1 MKSYDKTVNCMILFL
16 KERKVCS
23 SSIKSHQK
31 CYYEFRLFMQGKKR
45 QWSSLVVS
53 EWISKIRTEKERQL
67 CSIWNQYMYQLEEL
81 HNTGTVLDRHLYL
94 NCSTYE
100 RLGDQMKAELDE
112 YLSSCKNHYSI
123 RSWELARNYLAGML
137 IYFEDCDRTSTNEI
151 TYEDVL
157 AYYHSDFC
165 SSEKNRATYLG
176 HARRF
181 FEFMYYKKE
190 CPAGFCFYLHDN
202 YAPYVGTLTSFSP
215 ASREQITTYAE
226 ESLAF
231 PTEDLLSAIDS
242 FIETLK
248 NHYYSYT
255 SLKTAKHALIV
266 LYLFLEIHQLG
277 YHPHIVTVWFSEMQL
292 FFSKDWRSWRR
303 LLMLFDQYTQY
314 GNIIPEEKFTYKQ
327 LGLHM
332 LPEWC
337 VSQIIGYLTLLERE
351 FHAQGTIRS
360 YQYPCIRFCK
370 YLINN
375 GFDSFCCLTPEL
387 LLDFCS
393 QDHHST
399 FKGKSSSFGVIRRF
413 IAFLEEQGQIANKHL
428 HLCIDAG
435 VASSEQLVDILSLEQ
450 CQRIENYRKE
460 QDEPMA
466 LRRIAMV
473 MTGIKMGLRASDVIN
488 LKFQDINWSEKSIT
502 IIQKKTKTSIT
513 LPLLVEVGNALYKYI
528 KYGRPSVD
536 SEYVF
541 IRHKAPYGKLTNKTC
556 TIALWSILPE
566 RKSTFGGFHVTRR
579 TFATNV
585 LRNGASADQ
594 VMDTLGHRDPTSVMK
609 YLSMDEDRM
618 RMCPI
623 SLSDLSLLREEV

>member
-1 MKSYDKTVNCMILFL
+1 M
-16 KERKVCS
+16 
-23 SSIKSHQK
+23 
-31 CYYEFRLFMQGKKR
+31 
-45 QWSSLVVS
+45 
-53 EWISKIRTEKERQL
+53 
-67 CSIWNQYMYQLEEL
+67 
-81 HNTGTVLDRHLYL
+81 
-94 NCSTYE
+94 
-100 RLGDQMKAELDE
+100 
-112 YLSSCKNHYSI
+112 
-123 RSWELARNYLAGML
+123 
-137 IYFEDCDRTSTNEI
+137 
-151 TYEDVL
+151 
-157 AYYHSDFC
+157 
-165 SSEKNRATYLG
+165 
-176 HARRF
+176 
-181 FEFMYYKKE
+181 
-190 CPAGFCFYLHDN
+190 
-202 YAPYVGTLTSFSP
+202 TSFSP

-226 ESLAF
+226 ESLVF

-242 FIETLK
+242 FINTLK

-255 SLKTAKHALIV
+255 SLKTAKHVLIV

-277 YHPHIVTVWFSEMQL
+277 YHSHIVRVWFSEMQL

-413 IAFLEEQGQIANKHL
+413 ITFLEEQGQIANKHL

-488 LKFQDINWSEKSIT
+488 LKFQDINWSEKSIS
-502 IIQKKTKTSIT
+502 IIQKKTKNSIT

-528 KYGRPSVD
+528 KYGRPSVN

-623 SLSDLSLLREEV
+623 SLSDLSLLREED